1 MHDSLI
7 PFSLDEF
14 EVALRRVSER
24 PVVAGVLLEPIDHR
38 RPIILRL
45 PPAGHGDE
53 VVGGKKESERWRGT
67 DAVYIYAR
75 TYIDVRGTQRSGAS
89 VGAFETLC
97 LSASPQVSRARDL
110 CDREWTHMLPIL
122 AAKVPSV

>member
-24 PVVAGVLLEPIDHR
+24 PVVAGVLLESIDHR

-53 VVGGKKESERWRGT
+53 VVVGKKESERWRGTDGIFDT

-97 LSASPQVSRARDL
+97 LSARSLSHV
-110 CDREWTHMLPIL
+110 
-122 AAKVPSV
+122 